1 MAEQFDR
8 LALSERDD
16 AVTAFAVQI
25 DGGVLAIDV
34 GHGALGELDEFLGPD
49 AVEVVVADG
58 TSSVIGL
65 AHAAA
70 DVNGEVL
77 IGALAKV
84 TATLGVARSDVGS
97 DVKIANVA
105 TLDGA
110 IDDVFQVR
118 GAFYVTATD
127 GNLGVVRV
135 DVTASVFIALD
146 HDVSS

>member
-25 DGGVLAIDV
+25 DGGVLAIDI

-49 AVEVVVADG
+49 VVEAVVADG

-65 AHAAA
+65 AHVAA

-84 TATLGVARSDVGS
+84 TATLGVARSDVGG

-110 IDDVFQVR
+110 IDDVFQVC

-135 DVTASVFIALD
+135 DVTASVFVALD